1 MKITFILLGCLLNL
15 VFLGGCGD
23 TEEASN
29 PVTPSL
35 QDLPADDDIEGLYNL
50 GIPRSWYLIKDPVL
64 YTKYFRAQLLRQFG
78 NIPEIHIV
86 ADMTLKERQWIYP
99 TRDEYITYLRAS
111 YRLWRDP
118 GMLESLQN
126 ELRRKAEGKPFA
138 LIYADAPAENII
150 KRLEEIYQRKLSRE
164 EALLEVAI
172 IKGDDGTLESFGWKK
187 ADMDDE
193 EFEAW
198 KAREP
203 ERFVEQD
210 PFVPGGG
217 IMKQHKE
224 MWEEWNEKQL
234 DDDEDKPDEEE
245 EEDEEDEDA

>member
-1 MKITFILLGCLLNL
+1 MKIILILLGCLLNL

-172 IKGDDGTLESFGWKK
+172 IKANAGTLEAFGWEK

-193 EFEAW
+193 ELEAW

-203 ERFVEQD
+203 ERFLEQD

-217 IMKQHKE
+217 IIKQHKE

-234 DDDEDKPDEEE
+234 DDDEDKPDE
-245 EEDEEDEDA
+245 DEEDEDEDDV

>member
-1 MKITFILLGCLLNL
+1 MKITFICLACLFSL
-15 VFLGGCGD
+15 VFWSGCGD
-23 TEEASN
+23 TEDASDS
-29 PVTPSL
+29 VASAASIE
-35 QDLPADDDIEGLYNL
+35 DLPADDDIEGLYNL
-50 GIPRSWYLIKDPVL
+50 GIPHSWYLIKDPVL

-99 TRDEYITYLRAS
+99 TRDEYITYLRAR
-111 YRLWRDP
+111 YRLWRDT
-118 GMLESLQN
+118 GTLESLQN
-126 ELRRKAEGKPFA
+126 EIRRKAEGKPFA
-138 LIYADAPAENII
+138 LIYADAPAKHII

-172 IKGDDGTLESFGWKK
+172 IKGDAGTLEAFGWEE

-203 ERFVEQD
+203 ERFVEED

-217 IMKQHKE
+217 II
-224 MWEEWNEKQL
+224 KQL
-234 DDDEDKPDEEE
+234 EDDDEPDEEDDDDDEDDE
-245 EEDEEDEDA
+245 

>member
-1 MKITFILLGCLLNL
+1 MKITLILLGCLLNL

-23 TEEASN
+23 TEETSN
-29 PVTPSL
+29 PVTPPL

-138 LIYADAPAENII
+138 LIYADAPPENII

-172 IKGDDGTLESFGWKK
+172 IKADAGTLEAFGWKK

-193 EFEAW
+193 ELEAW

-217 IMKQHKE
+217 IIKQHKE

-234 DDDEDKPDEEE
+234 DDDEDKPDE
-245 EEDEEDEDA
+245 DEEDEDEDDA

>member
-1 MKITFILLGCLLNL
+1 MKTTFISLACLLNL
-15 VFLGGCGD
+15 VFWGGCGD
-23 TEEASN
+23 TEDASDS
-29 PVTPSL
+29 VASL
-35 QDLPADDDIEGLYNL
+35 VSIEDLPADDDIEGLYNL

-99 TRDEYITYLRAS
+99 TRDEYIMYLRAR

-118 GMLESLQN
+118 GTLKSLQD

-138 LIYADAPAENII
+138 LIYADAPAEHII

-172 IKGDDGTLESFGWKK
+172 IKGDDGTLEAFGWEK

-203 ERFVEQD
+203 ERFVEED

-217 IMKQHKE
+217 II
-224 MWEEWNEKQL
+224 KQL
-234 DDDEDKPDEEE
+234 EEGHDEPD
-245 EEDEEDEDA
+245 EDEDEPDEDEDEDDA

>member
-1 MKITFILLGCLLNL
+1 MKTTFISLACLFSL
-15 VFLGGCGD
+15 VFWVGCGD
-23 TEEASN
+23 TEDASDS
-29 PVTPSL
+29 VASL
-35 QDLPADDDIEGLYNL
+35 VSIEDLPADDDIEGLYNL
-50 GIPRSWYLIKDPVL
+50 GIPQSWHNIKDPVL

-99 TRDEYITYLRAS
+99 TRDEYIMYLRAL

-118 GMLESLQN
+118 GTLKSLQD

-138 LIYADAPAENII
+138 LIYADAPAEHII

-164 EALLEVAI
+164 EAILEVAI
-172 IKGDDGTLESFGWKK
+172 IKGDGKTLEAFGWKK

-203 ERFVEQD
+203 ERFVEED

-217 IMKQHKE
+217 II
-224 MWEEWNEKQL
+224 KQL
-234 DDDEDKPDEEE
+234 EEGHDEPDEEE
-245 EEDEEDEDA
+245 EEEEDEDDA